1 MSLLTSDPWRRMLSV
16 AIDRAAKKHG
26 FRLVAWVYMP
36 EHVQAVHP
44 EGQGATIE
52 GLLRAIK
59 RPFSYRIKQLLEAQQ
74 SRLLEKLTI
83 AQRPGVTTFRFWQE
97 GPGYDR
103 NLTTSKATLAAIDYL
118 YENPV
123 RR

>member
-1 MSLLTSDPWRRMLSV
+1 
-16 AIDRAAKKHG
+16 
-26 FRLVAWVYMP
+26 MP
-36 EHVQAVHP
+36 P
-44 EGQGATIE
+44 LKD
-52 GLLRAIK
+52 LLRAIK

-123 RR
+123 RRRLCSEAVQWRWSSARHYIQSPRRSDADLPTVHGLPAGWLDSMNG